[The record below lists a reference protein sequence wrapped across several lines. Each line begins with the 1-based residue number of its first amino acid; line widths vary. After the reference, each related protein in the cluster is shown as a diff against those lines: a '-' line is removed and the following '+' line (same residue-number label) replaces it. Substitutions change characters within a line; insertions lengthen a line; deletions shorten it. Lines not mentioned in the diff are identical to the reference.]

1 MKKLAWV
8 AGSKA
13 VGYRVCLE
21 YLDDRT
27 ADFRTLHGV
36 RFAKYRAAQ
45 DIANAINASI
55 KAKGA
60 AK

>member
-21 YLDDRT
+21 YLDERT
-27 ADFRTLHGV
+27 SDFMTLHGV
-36 RFAKYRAAQ
+36 LFAKYRAAQ